1 MLLNGLIFNF
11 AVLKT
16 NPMINSIGLSLL
28 ALTPAASSATGLLT
42 SHFENVLGTSLDLK
56 IVASSEVAATA
67 AETKVLAEIN
77 RLNDILSAHGSSE
90 FILWRS
96 TRGESVEISSELRE
110 VLKHFEEW
118 NVKTD
123 GALNAAS
130 EHISQLWTSE
140 IPSMEARENA
150 VLEVN
155 QPHWSLNENG
165 ATRLTDTELKLHSF
179 TKSYVMEK
187 AATEAMTEEGVA
199 GVVVNIGGDFVV
211 KGDWTEKIGVS
222 DPRNSAEN
230 AEALAYLQVNN
241 KAVAT
246 SGDYRRGTQIDG
258 VHYSHIMDPRTA
270 EPASEVISATVA
282 HQDAVTAGALATA
295 FNVLGVA
302 ASIDLA
308 TQYPEASFLIVDK
321 EGSEFRSE
329 NLPSTST
336 EKSAISL
343 VNVKEKLWTAGQT
356 LDIKFELARFEG
368 RARRPFVAVWIE
380 DENHKPVRR
389 IAVWYNK
396 PRWLPDLRSWFAAK
410 REVEFDVAS
419 VTGATR
425 GAGEYTLVWDGKNDK
440 GEYVPLG
447 KYTVFIEAAREH
459 GTYQLIKQ
467 EMKFDG
473 KAKNQALPGGEEMSS
488 ASLSYKTK

>member
-1 MLLNGLIFNF
+1 
-11 AVLKT
+11 
-16 NPMINSIGLSLL
+16 MIHSIALSLL
-28 ALTPAASSATGLLT
+28 SLTPSASTTNGLLT
-42 SHFENVLGTSLDLK
+42 AHFENVLGTSLDLK
-56 IVASSEVAATA
+56 IIASSEAAAATA
-67 AETKVLAEIN
+67 ESKVLAEIN
-77 RLNDILSAHGSSE
+77 RLNEILSSKSSSE
-90 FILWRS
+90 FKSWS
-96 TRGESVEISSELRE
+96 ETQGESIEISAELRE
-110 VLKHFEEW
+110 VLQHFEEW
-118 NVKTD
+118 KVKTD
-123 GALNAAS
+123 GALNPAS
-130 EHISQLWTSE
+130 EHVAKLWASE
-140 IPSMEARENA
+140 IPSASDLALA
-150 VLEVN
+150 VKEVN
-155 QPHWSLNENG
+155 QPHWSLDENG

-187 AATEAMTEEGVA
+187 AANEAMKEEGVA

-211 KGDWTEKIGVS
+211 KGGWTEKIGVS
-222 DPRNSAEN
+222 DPRNAGEN
-230 AEALAYLQVNN
+230 AEVLGYIQVNN

-246 SGDYRRGTQIDG
+246 SGDYRRGSDIDG
-258 VHYSHIMDPRTA
+258 VHYSHIMDPRTG

-282 HQDAVTAGALATA
+282 HEDAVTAGALATA
-295 FNVLGVA
+295 FNVVGVA

-308 TQYPEASFLIVDK
+308 TQYPEASYLIVDK
-321 EGSEFRSE
+321 EGLEYRSD
-329 NLPSTST
+329 NWPATST

-356 LDIKFELARFEG
+356 LDINFELARFEG

-380 DENHKPVRR
+380 DENHKPVKR

-410 REVEFDVAS
+410 REAEFDAAS

-425 GAGEYTLVWDGKNDK
+425 GAGQYTLVWDGKNDA

-467 EMKFDG
+467 EMKFNG
-473 KAKNQALPGGEEMSS
+473 KNQSQELPGGEEMTA
-488 ASLSYKTK
+488 ASLVYKAK

>member
-1 MLLNGLIFNF
+1 
-11 AVLKT
+11 
-16 NPMINSIGLSLL
+16 MINSIALSLI
-28 ALTPAASSATGLLT
+28 ALTPAASANGLLS

-56 IVASSEVAATA
+56 IIASSEAAASTA
-67 AETKVLAEIN
+67 ESKVLAEIN
-77 RLNDILSAHGSSE
+77 RLNELLSSVSSTE
-90 FILWRS
+90 FKKWS
-96 TRGESVEISSELRE
+96 ETHGESIEISSELRE
-110 VLKHFEEW
+110 VLQHFEEW
-118 NVKTD
+118 NTKTG
-123 GALNAAS
+123 GALNPAS
-130 EHISQLWTSE
+130 EHIAKMWATE
-140 IPSMEARENA
+140 IPSHETRESA
-150 VLEVN
+150 VNEVN
-155 QPHWSLNENG
+155 QPHWSLDENG

-187 AATEAMTEEGVA
+187 AAAEAMKEEGVA
-199 GVVVNIGGDFVV
+199 GVVVNLGGDFVV

-222 DPRNSAEN
+222 DPRNAGEN
-230 AEALAYLQVNN
+230 AEVLGYIQVNN
-241 KAVAT
+241 KSVAT
-246 SGDYRRGTQIDG
+246 SGDYRRGSDIDG

-282 HQDAVTAGALATA
+282 HEDAVTAGALATA

-308 TQYPEASFLIVDK
+308 AQYPDASYLIVDK
-321 EGSEFRSE
+321 EGAEYRSE
-329 NLPSTST
+329 NWPATS
-336 EKSAISL
+336 SSSNPISL

-356 LDIKFELARFEG
+356 LDINFELARFEG

-380 DENHKPVRR
+380 DEDHKPVKR

-410 REVEFDVAS
+410 REVEFDAAS

-425 GAGEYTLVWDGKNDK
+425 SSGEYTLVWDGKNDA

-473 KAKNQALPGGEEMSS
+473 KAKSQTLSGGEEMTA
-488 ASLSYKTK
+488 ASLNYKAIK

>member
-1 MLLNGLIFNF
+1 
-11 AVLKT
+11 
-16 NPMINSIGLSLL
+16 MINSIGLSLL
-28 ALTPAASSATGLLT
+28 SLSPAASSTNGLLT
-42 SHFENVLGTSLDLK
+42 AHFENVLGTSLDLK
-56 IVASSEVAATA
+56 IIASSETA
-67 AETKVLAEIN
+67 AASAESKMLAEIN
-77 RLNDILSAHGSSE
+77 RLNGILSSRESE
-90 FILWRS
+90 FSLWRES
-96 TRGESVEISSELRE
+96 RGESIEISLELRE
-110 VLKHFEEW
+110 VLQHFQEW
-118 NVKTD
+118 NAKTD
-123 GALNAAS
+123 GALNSAS
-130 EHISQLWTSE
+130 EHISQLWKEE
-140 IPSMEARENA
+140 IPSEEARAMA
-150 VLEVN
+150 VKEVN
-155 QPHWSLNENG
+155 QAHWSLDENG

-187 AATEAMTEEGVA
+187 AASVAMKEDGVA

-222 DPRNSAEN
+222 DPRNAGEN
-230 AEALAYLQVNN
+230 AEVLGYLQVNN

-246 SGDYRRGTQIDG
+246 SGDYRRGTEIDG

-282 HQDAVTAGALATA
+282 HEDAVTAGALATA
-295 FNVLGVA
+295 FNVLGVT

-308 TQYPEASFLIVDK
+308 AQYPDASFLIVDK
-321 EGSEFRSE
+321 EGAEYRSE
-329 NLPSTST
+329 NWPVTSS
-336 EKSAISL
+336 EKSSISL

-356 LDIKFELARFEG
+356 LDISFELARFEG

-380 DENHKPVRR
+380 DEKHKPVRR

-410 REVEFDVAS
+410 REAEFDVAAT
-419 VTGATR
+419 TGATR
-425 GAGEYTLVWDGKNDK
+425 GAGQYTLVWDGKNDK

-473 KAKNQALPGGEEMSS
+473 KAKSQTLAGGEEMTA
-488 ASLSYKTK
+488 ASLVYKAK

>member
-1 MLLNGLIFNF
+1 
-11 AVLKT
+11 
-16 NPMINSIGLSLL
+16 MINSIGLSLL
-28 ALTPAASSATGLLT
+28 ALTPAASSANGLLT
-42 SHFENVLGTSLDLK
+42 SHFDNVLGTSLDLK
-56 IVASSEVAATA
+56 IIASSETAASA
-67 AETKVLAEIN
+67 AETKVLTEIN
-77 RLNDILSAHGSSE
+77 RLNDILSAQGSSE
-90 FILWRS
+90 FSKWLT

-110 VLKHFEEW
+110 VLHHFEEW
-118 NVKTD
+118 NTKTD
-123 GALNAAS
+123 GALNAGS
-130 EHISQLWTSE
+130 EHIAKIWTSE
-140 IPSMEARENA
+140 IPSEEAREMA
-150 VLEVN
+150 VKEVN
-155 QPHWSLNENG
+155 QPHWSLDENG
-165 ATRLTDTELKLHSF
+165 ATRLTETELKLHSF

-187 AATEAMTEEGVA
+187 AATEALKEEGVA

-222 DPRNSAEN
+222 NPRNAAEN
-230 AEALAYLQVNN
+230 AEVLAYLQVNN
-241 KAVAT
+241 KVVAT
-246 SGDYRRGTQIDG
+246 SGDYRRGTEIDG

-308 TQYPEASFLIVDK
+308 AQYPEASYLIVDK
-321 EGSEFRSE
+321 DGSEFRSE
-329 NLPSTST
+329 NWPSTSS

-343 VNVKEKLWTAGQT
+343 VNVKEKLWIAGQT
-356 LDIKFELARFEG
+356 LDITFELARFEG

-380 DENHKPVRR
+380 DENHKPVKR

-410 REVEFDVAS
+410 REVEFDAAS

-425 GAGEYTLVWDGKNDK
+425 GAGEYTLVWDGKNDA

-473 KAKNQALPGGEEMSS
+473 KAKNQALPGGEEMTA

>member
-1 MLLNGLIFNF
+1 
-11 AVLKT
+11 
-16 NPMINSIGLSLL
+16 MINSIGLSLVSL
-28 ALTPAASSATGLLT
+28 LPAASSTNGLLT
-42 SHFENVLGTSLDLK
+42 AHFENVLGTSLDLK
-56 IVASSEVAATA
+56 IIASSETA
-67 AETKVLAEIN
+67 AASAESKMLSEIN
-77 RLNDILSAHGSSE
+77 RLNGILSSRESE
-90 FILWRS
+90 FSLWRES
-96 TRGESVEISSELRE
+96 RGESIEISPELHE
-110 VLKHFEEW
+110 VLQHFQEW
-118 NVKTD
+118 NAKTD
-123 GALNAAS
+123 GALNSAS
-130 EHISQLWTSE
+130 EHISQVWKEE
-140 IPSMEARENA
+140 IPSEEARAMA
-150 VLEVN
+150 VKEVN
-155 QPHWSLNENG
+155 QVHWSLDENG

-187 AATEAMTEEGVA
+187 AASVVMKEDGVA

-222 DPRNSAEN
+222 DPRNAGEN
-230 AEALAYLQVNN
+230 AEVLGYIQVNN

-246 SGDYRRGTQIDG
+246 SGDYRRGTEIDG

-282 HQDAVTAGALATA
+282 HEDAVTAGALATA
-295 FNVLGVA
+295 FNVLGVT

-308 TQYPEASFLIVDK
+308 ALYPDASYFIVDK
-321 EGSEFRSE
+321 EGAEYRSE
-329 NLPSTST
+329 NWPATST

-356 LDIKFELARFEG
+356 LDISFELARFEG

-380 DENHKPVRR
+380 DEKHKPVRR

-410 REVEFDVAS
+410 RDSEFDVAAT
-419 VTGATR
+419 TGATR
-425 GAGEYTLVWDGKNDK
+425 GAGQYTLVWDGKNDK

-473 KAKNQALPGGEEMSS
+473 KAKTQTLAGGEEMTA

>member
-1 MLLNGLIFNF
+1 
-11 AVLKT
+11 
-16 NPMINSIGLSLL
+16 MINSIGLSLL
-28 ALTPAASSATGLLT
+28 ALTPTASSATGLLT

-56 IVASSEVAATA
+56 IFASSEAAASA
-67 AETKVLAEIN
+67 AEAKVLAEIN
-77 RLNDILSAHGSSE
+77 RLNDILSAQGSSE
-90 FILWRS
+90 FSNWRA

-110 VLKHFEEW
+110 VLQHFEEW
-118 NVKTD
+118 NSKTD

-140 IPSMEARENA
+140 IPSIEARENA
-150 VLEVN
+150 VMEVN
-155 QPHWSLNENG
+155 QPHWSLDENG

-187 AATEAMTEEGVA
+187 AATEAMSEEGVA

-222 DPRNSAEN
+222 DPRNAAEN
-230 AEALAYLQVNN
+230 AEVLAYLQVNN

-246 SGDYRRGTQIDG
+246 SGDYRRGTEIEG
-258 VHYSHIMDPRTA
+258 EHYSHIMDPRTA

-282 HQDAVTAGALATA
+282 HEDAVTAGALATA

-308 TQYPEASFLIVDK
+308 VQYPEASYLIVDK
-321 EGSEFRSE
+321 DGAEFRSE
-329 NLPSTST
+329 NWPSAST

-410 REVEFDVAS
+410 REVEFDAAS

>member
-1 MLLNGLIFNF
+1 
-11 AVLKT
+11 
-16 NPMINSIGLSLL
+16 MINSIALSLL
-28 ALTPAASSATGLLT
+28 SLTPSASTANGLLT
-42 SHFENVLGTSLDLK
+42 AHFENVLGTSLDLK
-56 IVASSEVAATA
+56 IIASSEAAA
-67 AETKVLAEIN
+67 NIAESKVLAEIN
-77 RLNDILSAHGSSE
+77 RLNELLSSMSSSE
-90 FILWRS
+90 FKSWS
-96 TRGESVEISSELRE
+96 ETRGETIEISTELRE
-110 VLKHFEEW
+110 VLQHFEEW

-123 GALNAAS
+123 GALNPAS
-130 EHISQLWTSE
+130 EHIAKMWSSE
-140 IPSMEARENA
+140 IPSNSDLALA
-150 VLEVN
+150 VKEVN
-155 QPHWSLNENG
+155 QPHWSLDENG

-187 AATEAMTEEGVA
+187 AANEAMKEEGVA

-222 DPRNSAEN
+222 DPRNAGEN
-230 AEALAYLQVNN
+230 AEVLGYIQVNN

-246 SGDYRRGTQIDG
+246 SGDYRRGSDIDG

-282 HQDAVTAGALATA
+282 HEDAVTAGALATA

-308 TQYPEASFLIVDK
+308 TQYPEASYLIVDK
-321 EGSEFRSE
+321 EGSEYRS
-329 NLPSTST
+329 NNWPATST

-356 LDIKFELARFEG
+356 LDINFELARFEG

-380 DENHKPVRR
+380 DENHKPVKR

-410 REVEFDVAS
+410 REAEFDAAS

-425 GAGEYTLVWDGKNDK
+425 APGQYTLVWDGKNDA

-467 EMKFDG
+467 EMKFNG
-473 KAKNQALPGGEEMSS
+473 KSASQTLPGGEEMTA
-488 ASLSYKTK
+488 ASLVYKAK

>member
-1 MLLNGLIFNF
+1 
-11 AVLKT
+11 
-16 NPMINSIGLSLL
+16 MINSIALSLI
-28 ALTPAASSATGLLT
+28 ALTPAASANGLLS

-56 IVASSEVAATA
+56 IIASSEAAASTA
-67 AETKVLAEIN
+67 ESKVLAEIN
-77 RLNDILSAHGSSE
+77 CLNGILSAHGTSE
-90 FILWRS
+90 FSNWLS
-96 TRGESVEISSELRE
+96 TRGESIEISFELRE
-110 VLKHFEEW
+110 VLQHFEEW
-118 NVKTD
+118 NAKTY
-123 GALNAAS
+123 GALNPAS
-130 EHISQLWTSE
+130 EHIAKMWATE
-140 IPSMEARENA
+140 IPSHEARESA
-150 VLEVN
+150 VNEVN
-155 QPHWSLNENG
+155 QPHWSLDENG
-165 ATRLTDTELKLHSF
+165 ATRLTETELKLHSF

-187 AATEAMTEEGVA
+187 AASEAMKEEGVA
-199 GVVVNIGGDFVV
+199 GVVVNLGGDFVV

-222 DPRNSAEN
+222 DPRNAGEN
-230 AEALAYLQVNN
+230 AEVLGYIQVNN

-246 SGDYRRGTQIDG
+246 SGDYRRGSDIDG

-270 EPASEVISATVA
+270 EPAAEVISATVA
-282 HQDAVTAGALATA
+282 HEDAVTAGALATA

-308 TQYPEASFLIVDK
+308 AQYPDASYLIVDK
-321 EGSEFRSE
+321 EGAEYRSE
-329 NLPSTST
+329 NWPVTS
-336 EKSAISL
+336 SSSNPISL

-356 LDIKFELARFEG
+356 LDINFELARFEG
-368 RARRPFVAVWIE
+368 RARRPFIAVWIE
-380 DENHKPVRR
+380 DEDRKPVKR

-410 REVEFDVAS
+410 REVEFDAAS

-425 GAGEYTLVWDGKNDK
+425 SSGEYTLVWDGKNDR

-473 KAKNQALPGGEEMSS
+473 KAKSQTLSGGEEMTA
-488 ASLSYKTK
+488 ASLVYKAK

>member
-1 MLLNGLIFNF
+1 
-11 AVLKT
+11 
-16 NPMINSIGLSLL
+16 MINSIALSLL
-28 ALTPAASSATGLLT
+28 SLSPAASSANGLLT
-42 SHFENVLGTSLDLK
+42 AHFENILGTSLDLK
-56 IVASSEVAATA
+56 IIATSEAAASA
-67 AETKVLAEIN
+67 AESKVLAEIN
-77 RLNDILSAHGSSE
+77 RLNEILSAHGNSE
-90 FILWRS
+90 FSNWLA
-96 TRGESVEISSELRE
+96 TRGESIEISSELRE
-110 VLKHFEEW
+110 VLTHFEEW
-118 NVKTD
+118 NAKTD

-140 IPSMEARENA
+140 VPSVEARNEA
-150 VLEVN
+150 VKEVN
-155 QPHWSLNENG
+155 QAHWSLDESG

-187 AATEAMTEEGVA
+187 AASEALKEEGVA

-222 DPRNSAEN
+222 NPRNSAEN
-230 AEALAYLQVNN
+230 AEVLAYLQVNN

-246 SGDYRRGTQIDG
+246 SGDYRRGSEIDG
-258 VHYSHIMDPRTA
+258 VAYSHIMDPRTA
-270 EPASEVISATVA
+270 EPVAEVISATVA

-302 ASIDLA
+302 ASVDLA
-308 TQYPEASFLIVDK
+308 AQFPEASYLIVDK
-321 EGSEFRSE
+321 EGAEYRSE
-329 NLPSTST
+329 NWPATSS
-336 EKSAISL
+336 EKSSISL
-343 VNVKEKLWTAGQT
+343 VNVKEKLWVAGQT
-356 LDIKFELARFEG
+356 LDINFELARFEG
-368 RARRPFVAVWIE
+368 RSRRPFVAVWIE
-380 DENHKPVRR
+380 DEDHKPVRR

-410 REVEFDVAS
+410 REAEFDVAS

-425 GAGEYTLVWDGKNDK
+425 GAGQYTLVWDGKNDA

-467 EMKFDG
+467 EMKFNG
-473 KAKNQALPGGEEMSS
+473 KNQSQELPGGEEMTA
-488 ASLSYKTK
+488 ASLVYKAK

>member
-1 MLLNGLIFNF
+1 
-11 AVLKT
+11 
-16 NPMINSIGLSLL
+16 MINSIGLSLL

-56 IVASSEVAATA
+56 IIASSEVAATA

-77 RLNDILSAHGSSE
+77 RLNDILSSHGSSE

-118 NVKTD
+118 NAKSD

-150 VLEVN
+150 VMEVN
-155 QPHWSLNENG
+155 QPHWSLDENG
-165 ATRLTDTELKLHSF
+165 ATRLTDAELKLHSF

-222 DPRNSAEN
+222 DPRNAAEN
-230 AEALAYLQVNN
+230 AEVLAYLQVNN

-246 SGDYRRGTQIDG
+246 SGDYRRGMEIGGQR
-258 VHYSHIMDPRTA
+258 YSHIMDPRMA
-270 EPASEVISATVA
+270 EPAAEVISATVA
-282 HQDAVTAGALATA
+282 HEDAVTAGALATA

-308 TQYPEASFLIVDK
+308 AQYPEASFLIVDK
-321 EGSEFRSE
+321 VGSEFRSE
-329 NLPSTST
+329 NWPSTST

-343 VNVKEKLWTAGQT
+343 VNVKEKLWTAGQS

-410 REVEFDVAS
+410 REVEFDAAS
-419 VTGATR
+419 VTGVTR

>member
-1 MLLNGLIFNF
+1 
-11 AVLKT
+11 
-16 NPMINSIGLSLL
+16 MINSIGLSLL

-56 IVASSEVAATA
+56 IIASSEVAATA

-77 RLNDILSAHGSSE
+77 RLNDILSAQGSSE

-118 NVKTD
+118 NAKTD

-187 AATEAMTEEGVA
+187 AATEAMKEEGVA

-308 TQYPEASFLIVDK
+308 TQYPEASYLIVDK
-321 EGSEFRSE
+321 DGSEFRSE
-329 NLPSTST
+329 NWPSTST

-410 REVEFDVAS
+410 REVEFDAAS

>member
-1 MLLNGLIFNF
+1 
-11 AVLKT
+11 
-16 NPMINSIGLSLL
+16 MIHSIALSLL
-28 ALTPAASSATGLLT
+28 SLTPSASHGLLT

-56 IVASSEVAATA
+56 IIASSEAAASTA
-67 AETKVLAEIN
+67 ESKVLAEIN
-77 RLNDILSAHGSSE
+77 RLNELLSSTSSSE
-90 FILWRS
+90 FTSWS
-96 TRGESVEISSELRE
+96 ETRGESIEISAELRE
-110 VLKHFEEW
+110 VLQHFEEW
-118 NVKTD
+118 NLKTD
-123 GALNAAS
+123 GALNPAS
-130 EHISQLWTSE
+130 EHIANMWASE
-140 IPSMEARENA
+140 IPSEGACENA
-150 VLEVN
+150 VKEVN
-155 QPHWSLNENG
+155 QPHWSLDENG

-187 AATEAMTEEGVA
+187 AATEAMKEEGVA

-222 DPRNSAEN
+222 DPRNAGEN
-230 AEALAYLQVNN
+230 AEVLGYIQVNN
-241 KAVAT
+241 MAVAT
-246 SGDYRRGTQIDG
+246 SGDYRRGSDIDG

-282 HQDAVTAGALATA
+282 HEDAVTAGALATA
-295 FNVLGVA
+295 FNVVGVA

-308 TQYPEASFLIVDK
+308 AQYPEASYLIVDK
-321 EGSEFRSE
+321 EGAEYRSE
-329 NLPSTST
+329 NWPATSV

-343 VNVKEKLWTAGQT
+343 VNIKEKLWTAGQS
-356 LDIKFELARFEG
+356 LDINFELARFEG

-380 DENHKPVRR
+380 DEKHKPVKR

-410 REVEFDVAS
+410 RDVEFDAAS

-425 GAGEYTLVWDGKNDK
+425 GAGQYTLVWDGKNDA

-473 KAKNQALPGGEEMSS
+473 KAKSQTLAGGEEMTA
-488 ASLSYKTK
+488 ASLVYKAK

>member
-1 MLLNGLIFNF
+1 
-11 AVLKT
+11 
-16 NPMINSIGLSLL
+16 MINSISLSLL
-28 ALTPAASSATGLLT
+28 SLMPITSTTNGLLT
-42 SHFENVLGTSLDLK
+42 AHFENVLGTSLDIK
-56 IVASSEVAATA
+56 IIASSEAAASTA
-67 AETKVLAEIN
+67 ESKVLAEIN
-77 RLNDILSAHGSSE
+77 RLNGILSSRESSE
-90 FILWRS
+90 FNLWRS
-96 TRGESVEISSELRE
+96 SQGESIEISSELRE
-110 VLKHFEEW
+110 VLQHFEEW
-118 NVKTD
+118 NLKTD
-123 GALNAAS
+123 GALNPAS
-130 EHISQLWTSE
+130 EHIAKMWASE
-140 IPSMEARENA
+140 IPSASDLALA
-150 VLEVN
+150 VKEVN
-155 QPHWSLNENG
+155 QPHWSLDENG

-187 AATEAMTEEGVA
+187 AAAEAMKEEGVA

-222 DPRNSAEN
+222 DPRNAGEN
-230 AEALAYLQVNN
+230 AEVLGYIQVNN
-241 KAVAT
+241 QAVAT
-246 SGDYRRGTQIDG
+246 SGDYRRGSDIDG
-258 VHYSHIMDPRTA
+258 VHYSHIMDPRMA
-270 EPASEVISATVA
+270 EPAAEVISATVA
-282 HQDAVTAGALATA
+282 HEDAVTAGALATA

-308 TQYPEASFLIVDK
+308 AQYPEASYLIVDK
-321 EGSEFRSE
+321 EGAEFRSD
-329 NLPSTST
+329 NWPATSM

-343 VNVKEKLWTAGQT
+343 VNVKEKVWTAGQS
-356 LDIKFELARFEG
+356 LDINFELARFEG

-380 DENHKPVRR
+380 DEKHKPVRR

-410 REVEFDVAS
+410 REVEFDAAS

-425 GAGEYTLVWDGKNDK
+425 GAGQYTLVWDGKNDA

-473 KAKNQALPGGEEMSS
+473 KAKSQTLAGGEEMTA
-488 ASLSYKTK
+488 ASLVYKAK

>member
-1 MLLNGLIFNF
+1 
-11 AVLKT
+11 
-16 NPMINSIGLSLL
+16 MINSIALSLL
-28 ALTPAASSATGLLT
+28 SLTPSASTANGLLT

-56 IVASSEVAATA
+56 IIASSEAAA
-67 AETKVLAEIN
+67 NSAESKVLAEIN
-77 RLNDILSAHGSSE
+77 RLNELLSSMSSSE
-90 FILWRS
+90 FKFWS
-96 TRGESVEISSELRE
+96 ETRGESIEISSELRE
-110 VLKHFEEW
+110 VLQHFEEW
-118 NVKTD
+118 NAKTD
-123 GALNAAS
+123 GALNPAS
-130 EHISQLWTSE
+130 EHIAKMWASE
-140 IPSMEARENA
+140 IPSEVAREKA
-150 VLEVN
+150 IAEVN
-155 QPHWSLNENG
+155 QPHWSLDENG

-187 AATEAMTEEGVA
+187 AANEAMKEEGVA

-222 DPRNSAEN
+222 DPRNAGEN
-230 AEALAYLQVNN
+230 AEVLGYIQVKNQ
-241 KAVAT
+241 AVAT
-246 SGDYRRGTQIDG
+246 SGDYRRGSDIDG

-282 HQDAVTAGALATA
+282 HEDAVTAGALATA

-308 TQYPEASFLIVDK
+308 AQYPEASYLIVDK
-321 EGSEFRSE
+321 EGLEYRSD
-329 NLPSTST
+329 NWPATST

-356 LDIKFELARFEG
+356 LDINFELARFEG

-380 DENHKPVRR
+380 DENHKPVKR

-410 REVEFDVAS
+410 REAEFDAAS

-425 GAGEYTLVWDGKNDK
+425 GAGQYTLVWDGKNDA

-467 EMKFDG
+467 EMKFNG
-473 KAKNQALPGGEEMSS
+473 KNQSQELPGGEEMTA
-488 ASLSYKTK
+488 ASLVYKAK

>member
-1 MLLNGLIFNF
+1 
-11 AVLKT
+11 
-16 NPMINSIGLSLL
+16 MIHSIALSLL
-28 ALTPAASSATGLLT
+28 SLSPSASSATGLLT
-42 SHFENVLGTSLDLK
+42 SHFENILGTSLDLK
-56 IVASSEVAATA
+56 IIATSE
-67 AETKVLAEIN
+67 AEANSAESKVLTEIN
-77 RLNDILSAHGSSE
+77 RLNGILSASSRDSE
-90 FILWRS
+90 FNLWRA
-96 TRGESVEISSELRE
+96 TRGESIEISSELRE
-110 VLKHFEEW
+110 VLQRFEEW
-118 NVKTD
+118 NAKTD

-130 EHISQLWTSE
+130 EHIAQIWATE
-140 IPSMEARENA
+140 IPSEELREKA
-150 VLEVN
+150 IHEVN
-155 QPHWSLNENG
+155 QPHWVLTDEG
-165 ATRLTDTELKLHSF
+165 ATHLTDTELKLHSF

-187 AATEAMTEEGVA
+187 AAAEAMKQEGVA
-199 GVVVNIGGDFVV
+199 GVVLNMGGDFVV

-222 DPRNSAEN
+222 DPRNAGEN
-230 AEALAYLQVNN
+230 AEVLAYLQVND

-246 SGDYRRGTQIDG
+246 SGDYRRGTAING
-258 VHYSHIMDPRTA
+258 LHYSHIMDPRTA

-282 HQDAVTAGALATA
+282 HKDAVTAGALATA

-308 TQYPEASFLIVDK
+308 TNYPEASYLIVDK
-321 EGSEFRSE
+321 EGAEYRSE
-329 NLPSTST
+329 NWPATST

-356 LDIKFELARFEG
+356 LDINFELARFEG

-389 IAVWYNK
+389 ISVWYNK

-410 REVEFDVAS
+410 REVEFDAAS

-425 GAGEYTLVWDGKNDK
+425 PAGQYTLVWDGKNDA

-467 EMKFDG
+467 EMKFNG
-473 KAKNQALPGGEEMSS
+473 KNQSQVLPGGEEMTA
-488 ASLSYKTK
+488 ASLVYKAK

>member
-1 MLLNGLIFNF
+1 
-11 AVLKT
+11 
-16 NPMINSIGLSLL
+16 MIHSIALSLL
-28 ALTPAASSATGLLT
+28 SLTPSASHGLLT

-56 IVASSEVAATA
+56 IIASSEAAASTA
-67 AETKVLAEIN
+67 ESKVLAEIN
-77 RLNDILSAHGSSE
+77 RLNEILSSMSSSE
-90 FILWRS
+90 FNVWRS
-96 TRGESVEISSELRE
+96 SHGESIEISSELRE
-110 VLKHFEEW
+110 VLQHFEEW
-118 NVKTD
+118 NLKTD
-123 GALNAAS
+123 GALNPAS
-130 EHISQLWTSE
+130 EHIANMWASE
-140 IPSMEARENA
+140 IPSEEARENA
-150 VLEVN
+150 VKEVN
-155 QPHWSLNENG
+155 QAHWSLDENG

-187 AATEAMTEEGVA
+187 AAEKAMKEEGVA

-222 DPRNSAEN
+222 DPRNAGEN
-230 AEALAYLQVNN
+230 AEVLGYIQVNN
-241 KAVAT
+241 QAVAT
-246 SGDYRRGTQIDG
+246 SGDYRRGSDIDG
-258 VHYSHIMDPRTA
+258 VHYSHIMDPRSG

-282 HQDAVTAGALATA
+282 HEDAVTAGALATA

-308 TQYPEASFLIVDK
+308 AQYPEASYLIVDK
-321 EGSEFRSE
+321 EGAEYRSE
-329 NLPSTST
+329 NWPATSV

-343 VNVKEKLWTAGQT
+343 VNIKEKLWTAGQS
-356 LDIKFELARFEG
+356 LDINFELARFEG

-380 DENHKPVRR
+380 DEKHKPVKR

-410 REVEFDVAS
+410 RDVEFDAAS

-425 GAGEYTLVWDGKNDK
+425 GAGQYTLVWDGKNDA

-467 EMKFDG
+467 EMKFNG
-473 KAKNQALPGGEEMSS
+473 KSASQTLAGGEEMTA
-488 ASLSYKTK
+488 ASLVYKAIK

>member
-1 MLLNGLIFNF
+1 
-11 AVLKT
+11 
-16 NPMINSIGLSLL
+16 MINSIALSLL
-28 ALTPAASSATGLLT
+28 SLTPSASTANGLLT
-42 SHFENVLGTSLDLK
+42 AHFENVLGTSLDLK
-56 IVASSEVAATA
+56 IIASSEAAASTA
-67 AETKVLAEIN
+67 ESKVLAEIN
-77 RLNDILSAHGSSE
+77 RLNEILSSMSSSE
-90 FILWRS
+90 FKSWSETL
-96 TRGESVEISSELRE
+96 GESIEISSELRE
-110 VLKHFEEW
+110 VLQHFDEW
-118 NVKTD
+118 NLKTD
-123 GALNAAS
+123 GALNSAS
-130 EHISQLWTSE
+130 EHIAKIWATE
-140 IPSMEARENA
+140 IPSEEARENA
-150 VLEVN
+150 VKEVN
-155 QPHWSLNENG
+155 QPHWSLDENG
-165 ATRLTDTELKLHSF
+165 ATRLTETELKLHSF

-187 AATEAMTEEGVA
+187 AATEAMKEEGVA

-222 DPRNSAEN
+222 DPRNDAEN
-230 AEALAYLQVNN
+230 AEVLGYIQVNN
-241 KAVAT
+241 QAVAT
-246 SGDYRRGTQIDG
+246 SGDYRRGSDIDG

-282 HQDAVTAGALATA
+282 HKDAVTAGALATA

-308 TQYPEASFLIVDK
+308 AQYPDASYLIVDK
-321 EGSEFRSE
+321 EGTEFISE
-329 NLPSTST
+329 NWPVTST

-343 VNVKEKLWTAGQT
+343 VNVKEKSWTAGQT
-356 LDIKFELARFEG
+356 LDITFELARFEG

-380 DENHKPVRR
+380 DEKHKPVKR

-410 REVEFDVAS
+410 REVEFDAAS

-425 GAGEYTLVWDGKNDK
+425 GAGQYTLVWDGKNDA

-473 KAKNQALPGGEEMSS
+473 KAKSQTLAGGEEMTA
-488 ASLSYKTK
+488 ASLVYKAK

>member
-1 MLLNGLIFNF
+1 
-11 AVLKT
+11 
-16 NPMINSIGLSLL
+16 MIHSIALSLL
-28 ALTPAASSATGLLT
+28 SLTPSASTATGLLT
-42 SHFENVLGTSLDLK
+42 AHFENVLGTSLDLK
-56 IVASSEVAATA
+56 IIASSEAAASTA
-67 AETKVLAEIN
+67 ESKVLAEIN
-77 RLNDILSAHGSSE
+77 RLNEILSSMSSSE
-90 FILWRS
+90 FKSWS
-96 TRGESVEISSELRE
+96 ETRGESIEISAELRE
-110 VLKHFEEW
+110 VLQHFDEW
-118 NVKTD
+118 NLKTD
-123 GALNAAS
+123 GALNSAS
-130 EHISQLWTSE
+130 EHIAKIWATE
-140 IPSMEARENA
+140 IPSEEARENA
-150 VLEVN
+150 VKEVN
-155 QPHWSLNENG
+155 QPHWSLDENG
-165 ATRLTDTELKLHSF
+165 ATRLTETELKLHSF

-187 AATEAMTEEGVA
+187 AATEAMKEEGVA

-222 DPRNSAEN
+222 DPRNDAEN
-230 AEALAYLQVNN
+230 AEVLGYIQVNN
-241 KAVAT
+241 QAVAT
-246 SGDYRRGTQIDG
+246 SGDYRRGSDIDG

-282 HQDAVTAGALATA
+282 HKDAVTAGALATA

-308 TQYPEASFLIVDK
+308 AQYPDASYLIVDK
-321 EGSEFRSE
+321 EGTEFRSE
-329 NLPSTST
+329 NWPVTST

-343 VNVKEKLWTAGQT
+343 VNVKEKSWTAGQT
-356 LDIKFELARFEG
+356 LDITFELARFEG

-380 DENHKPVRR
+380 DEKHKPVKR

-410 REVEFDVAS
+410 REVEFDAAS

-425 GAGEYTLVWDGKNDK
+425 GAGQYTLVWDGKNDA

-473 KAKNQALPGGEEMSS
+473 KAKSQTLAGGEEMTA
-488 ASLSYKTK
+488 ASLVYKAK

>member
-1 MLLNGLIFNF
+1 
-11 AVLKT
+11 
-16 NPMINSIGLSLL
+16 MINSIGLSLL

-56 IVASSEVAATA
+56 IIASSEVAATA

-90 FILWRS
+90 FSKFRA

-110 VLKHFEEW
+110 VLQHFEEW
-118 NVKTD
+118 NAKTD
-123 GALNAAS
+123 GALNVAS

-150 VLEVN
+150 VMEVN
-155 QPHWSLNENG
+155 QPHWSLDENG
-165 ATRLTDTELKLHSF
+165 ATRLTETELKLHSF

-222 DPRNSAEN
+222 DPRNAAEN
-230 AEALAYLQVNN
+230 AEVLAYLQVNN

-246 SGDYRRGTQIDG
+246 SGDYRRGMEIGGQR
-258 VHYSHIMDPRTA
+258 YSHIMDPRMA
-270 EPASEVISATVA
+270 EPAAEVISATVA
-282 HQDAVTAGALATA
+282 HEDAVTAGALATA

-308 TQYPEASFLIVDK
+308 AQYPEASFLIVDK
-321 EGSEFRSE
+321 VGSEFRSE
-329 NLPSTST
+329 NWPSTTT

-343 VNVKEKLWTAGQT
+343 VNVKEKLWTAGQS

-410 REVEFDVAS
+410 REVEFDAAS

-473 KAKNQALPGGEEMSS
+473 KAKNQTLPGGEEMSS

>member
-1 MLLNGLIFNF
+1 
-11 AVLKT
+11 
-16 NPMINSIGLSLL
+16 
-28 ALTPAASSATGLLT
+28 
-42 SHFENVLGTSLDLK
+42 
-56 IVASSEVAATA
+56 
-67 AETKVLAEIN
+67 
-77 RLNDILSAHGSSE
+77 
-90 FILWRS
+90 
-96 TRGESVEISSELRE
+96 
-110 VLKHFEEW
+110 
-118 NVKTD
+118 
-123 GALNAAS
+123 
-130 EHISQLWTSE
+130 
-140 IPSMEARENA
+140 
-150 VLEVN
+150 
-155 QPHWSLNENG
+155 
-165 ATRLTDTELKLHSF
+165 
-179 TKSYVMEK
+179 
-187 AATEAMTEEGVA
+187 
-199 GVVVNIGGDFVV
+199 
-211 KGDWTEKIGVS
+211 VS
-222 DPRNSAEN
+222 DPRNPAEN
-230 AEALAYLQVNN
+230 AEVLAYFQVNN

-246 SGDYRRGTQIDG
+246 SGDYRRGTEIDG
-258 VHYSHIMDPRTA
+258 EHYSHIMDPRTA

-282 HQDAVTAGALATA
+282 HEDAVKAGALATA

-308 TQYPEASFLIVDK
+308 AQYPEASYLIVDK
-321 EGSEFRSE
+321 DGIEFRSE
-329 NLPSTST
+329 NWPSTST

-410 REVEFDVAS
+410 REVEFDAAS
-419 VTGATR
+419 VTSATR
-425 GAGEYTLVWDGKNDK
+425 GAGEYTVVWDGKNDK

-473 KAKNQALPGGEEMSS
+473 KAKNQTLPGGEEMSS

>member
-1 MLLNGLIFNF
+1 
-11 AVLKT
+11 
-16 NPMINSIGLSLL
+16 MINSIALSLL
-28 ALTPAASSATGLLT
+28 SLTPSASSANGLLT
-42 SHFENVLGTSLDLK
+42 AHFENVLGTSLDLK
-56 IVASSEVAATA
+56 IIASSEAAA
-67 AETKVLAEIN
+67 NNAESKVLAEIN
-77 RLNDILSAHGSSE
+77 RLNELLSSMSSSE
-90 FILWRS
+90 FKSWS
-96 TRGESVEISSELRE
+96 ETRGETIEISSELRE
-110 VLKHFEEW
+110 VLQHFEEW

-123 GALNAAS
+123 GALNPAS
-130 EHISQLWTSE
+130 EHIAKMWASE
-140 IPSMEARENA
+140 IPSEVAREKA
-150 VLEVN
+150 IAEVN
-155 QPHWSLNENG
+155 QPHWSLDENG

-187 AATEAMTEEGVA
+187 AATEAMKEEGVA

-222 DPRNSAEN
+222 DPRNAGEN
-230 AEALAYLQVNN
+230 AEVLGYIQVNN

-246 SGDYRRGTQIDG
+246 SGDYRRGSDIDG
-258 VHYSHIMDPRTA
+258 VHYSHIMDPRTG

-282 HQDAVTAGALATA
+282 HEDAVTAGALATA
-295 FNVLGVA
+295 FNVVGVA

-308 TQYPEASFLIVDK
+308 TQYPEASYLIVDK
-321 EGSEFRSE
+321 EGLEYRSD
-329 NLPSTST
+329 NWPATST

-356 LDIKFELARFEG
+356 LDINFELARFEG

-380 DENHKPVRR
+380 DENHKPVKR

-410 REVEFDVAS
+410 REVEFDAAS

-425 GAGEYTLVWDGKNDK
+425 GAGQYTLVWDGKNDA

-459 GTYQLIKQ
+459 GTYQFIKQ
-467 EMKFDG
+467 EMKFNG
-473 KAKNQALPGGEEMSS
+473 KNQSQELPGGEEMTA
-488 ASLSYKTK
+488 ASLVYKAK

>member
-1 MLLNGLIFNF
+1 
-11 AVLKT
+11 
-16 NPMINSIGLSLL
+16 MINSIALSLL
-28 ALTPAASSATGLLT
+28 SLSPSASSNGLLT
-42 SHFENVLGTSLDLK
+42 SHFDNVLGTSLDLK
-56 IVASSEVAATA
+56 IIATSEVSASA
-67 AETKVLAEIN
+67 AETKILAEIN
-77 RLNDILSAHGSSE
+77 RLNEILSAHGSSE
-90 FILWRS
+90 FSNWLS

-110 VLKHFEEW
+110 VLQHFEEW
-118 NVKTD
+118 NAKTE

-130 EHISQLWTSE
+130 EHISKLWTFE
-140 IPSMEARENA
+140 VPSAEARNEA
-150 VLEVN
+150 IKEVN
-155 QPHWSLNENG
+155 QTHWSLDESG

-187 AATEAMTEEGVA
+187 AATEAMKEEGVA

-222 DPRNSAEN
+222 NPRNSREN
-230 AEALAYLQVNN
+230 AEVLAYLQVKN

-246 SGDYRRGTQIDG
+246 SGDYRRGTEIDG
-258 VHYSHIMDPRTA
+258 VTYSHIMDPRTA

-282 HQDAVTAGALATA
+282 HADAVTAGALATA

-308 TQYPEASFLIVDK
+308 AQYPEASYLIVDK
-321 EGSEFRSE
+321 EGAEYRSE
-329 NLPSTST
+329 NWPATST
-336 EKSAISL
+336 EKSSISL
-343 VNVKEKLWTAGQT
+343 VNVKEKMWTAGQS

-380 DENHKPVRR
+380 DADHKPVRR

-410 REVEFDVAS
+410 REAEFDVAS

-425 GAGEYTLVWDGKNDK
+425 PSGEYTLVWDGKNDA

-473 KAKNQALPGGEEMSS
+473 KAKNQELPGGEEMTA

>member
-1 MLLNGLIFNF
+1 
-11 AVLKT
+11 
-16 NPMINSIGLSLL
+16 MINSIGLSLL
-28 ALTPAASSATGLLT
+28 SLSPAASSTNGLLT
-42 SHFENVLGTSLDLK
+42 AHFENVLGTSLDLK
-56 IVASSEVAATA
+56 IIASSETA
-67 AETKVLAEIN
+67 AASAESKMLAEIN
-77 RLNDILSAHGSSE
+77 RLNGILSSRESE
-90 FILWRS
+90 FSLWRES
-96 TRGESVEISSELRE
+96 RGESIEISLELRE
-110 VLKHFEEW
+110 VLQHFQEW
-118 NVKTD
+118 NAKTD
-123 GALNAAS
+123 GALNSAS
-130 EHISQLWTSE
+130 EHISQLWKEE
-140 IPSMEARENA
+140 IPSEEARAMA
-150 VLEVN
+150 VKEVN
-155 QPHWSLNENG
+155 QAHWSLDENG
-165 ATRLTDTELKLHSF
+165 ATRLTETELKLHSF

-187 AATEAMTEEGVA
+187 AASEAMKEDGVA

-222 DPRNSAEN
+222 DPRNAGEN
-230 AEALAYLQVNN
+230 AEVLGYLQVNN

-246 SGDYRRGTQIDG
+246 SGDYRRGTEIDG

-282 HQDAVTAGALATA
+282 HEDAVTAGALATA
-295 FNVLGVA
+295 FNVLGVT
-302 ASIDLA
+302 ASIDLGA
-308 TQYPEASFLIVDK
+308 LYPDASYFIVDK
-321 EGSEFRSE
+321 EGAEYRSE
-329 NLPSTST
+329 NWPVTSS
-336 EKSAISL
+336 EKSSISL

-356 LDIKFELARFEG
+356 LDISFELARFEG

-380 DENHKPVRR
+380 DEKHKPVRR

-410 REVEFDVAS
+410 REAEFDVAAT
-419 VTGATR
+419 TGATR
-425 GAGEYTLVWDGKNDK
+425 GAGQYTLVWDGKNDK

-473 KAKNQALPGGEEMSS
+473 KAKTQTLAGGEEMTA